1 MLGGAV
7 ESPTPGAEGVVLG
20 DREAG
25 RVYVA
30 SVGVA
35 PVEVVPGAVVFRVV
49 APPLGV
55 RRQCQQRAEP
65 PEKVVGTARAEE
77 GSMAAIVL
85 NDKGP
90 HRQRSCRN
98 A

>member
-1 MLGGAV
+1 MLGGSV
-7 ESPTPGAEGVVLG
+7 ESPTPGAEGIVLG

-35 PVEVVPGAVVFRVV
+35 PVEVVPGAVVVRVM
-49 APPLGV
+49 APPLSV

-65 PEKVVGTARAEE
+65 PEIVVGAARGKRIYGRYRVE
-77 GSMAAIVL
+77 
-85 NDKGP
+85 
-90 HRQRSCRN
+90 
-98 A
+98 

>member
-7 ESPTPGAEGVVLG
+7 ESPTPGAEGIVLG

-30 SVGVA
+30 SVGVT

-55 RRQCQQRAEP
+55 RRQLSSEQNRPRRSLARRA
-65 PEKVVGTARAEE
+65 
-77 GSMAAIVL
+77 
-85 NDKGP
+85 
-90 HRQRSCRN
+90 RQKDLWPQSC
-98 A
+98 